1 MRISAAAR
9 FGGVV
14 DNEADCLCALRVK
27 SASQVRRHAE
37 AVYLWRRV
45 RMGSV
50 GRTRQLSSCLTS
62 LCPSHVSD
70 SCPHM
75 ARAAASSR
83 FYRPVRCGL
92 DCRFPLALRMRD
104 AARSFWFGADGAS
117 NIPSLP
123 RSMRRFA

>member
-14 DNEADCLCALRVK
+14 DNEADCLCALRAK

-62 LCPSHVSD
+62 LCPSHVFRFLSSYGLCGSFFKILS
-70 SCPHM
+70 SCT
-75 ARAAASSR
+75 
-83 FYRPVRCGL
+83 L
-92 DCRFPLALRMRD
+92 LR
-104 AARSFWFGADGAS
+104 
-117 NIPSLP
+117 
-123 RSMRRFA
+123 